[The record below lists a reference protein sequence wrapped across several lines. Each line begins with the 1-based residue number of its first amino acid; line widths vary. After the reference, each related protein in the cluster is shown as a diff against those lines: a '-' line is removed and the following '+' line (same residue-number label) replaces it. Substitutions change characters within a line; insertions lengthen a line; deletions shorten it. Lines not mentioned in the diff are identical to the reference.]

1 MEGRE
6 RHNRCGGCLSLG
18 KSGIGMR
25 VNIGE
30 AGAGFI

>member
-25 VNIGE
+25 VYFVE
-30 AGAGFI
+30 AGDVFI